1 MGKSDTLQGSLEL
14 LVLKI
19 LSRRGPLHGYAVMSA
34 IEEISGDVLR
44 VEEGS
49 LYPALHRMEGA
60 GSIRASWKTK
70 DDGRRTR
77 IYELTAQG
85 RKQLDEVEARWTAVA
100 GAVQRVLKLA

>member
-1 MGKSDTLQGSLEL
+1 M
-14 LVLKI
+14 LVLKV
-19 LSRRGPLHGYAVMSA
+19 LAGRAPLHGYAIISA
-34 IEEISGDVLR
+34 IKEVSDEVLC